1 MPPPADPPVPRP
13 SAPSSRTVFL
23 TLAAVVA
30 ALATGLAACESSSG
44 IGPPDGWEEVAAGQ
58 WVRTGADVDGAFRDL
73 STIESMGLD
82 SASSDVMR
90 YAKEQMLY
98 LYRTSPEI
106 VDSLFEADAAPL
118 FDRSFPS
125 EGFKDEVDTVVN
137 DAKKALLGDGTNVST
152 YRQAMA
158 KTGSATVPA
167 VYPDSL
173 KAAGV
178 TGRVVVQTYVNAEKQ
193 PVAVQLIESVNPTLD
208 ALVMRQAATSEYT
221 SAWVVTG
228 PRRGG
233 VAIPNYVRTTVPFE

>member
-1 MPPPADPPVPRP
+1 MPRS

-23 TLAAVVA
+23 TLAAIVA

-44 IGPPDGWEEVAAGQ
+44 VGPPEGWEEVAEGQ
-58 WVRTGADVDGAFRDL
+58 WVRTGADVEGAFRDL
-73 STIESMGLD
+73 SSIETMGVD

-90 YAKEQMLY
+90 YAKQQLLY
-98 LYRTSPEI
+98 LYRTSPEV
-106 VDSLFEADAAPL
+106 VDSLFDAKAVPML
-118 FDRSFPS
+118 DRSFPS
-125 EGFKDEVDTVVN
+125 EGFQAEVDATVE
-137 DAKKALLGDGTNVST
+137 DIKKALLGDGTDVST

-158 KTGSATVPA
+158 KTGSATAPA

-193 PVAVQLIESVNPTLD
+193 PVAVQLVEGINPTLD

-221 SAWVVTG
+221 SAWVLQG
-228 PRRGG
+228 RPGRQGG
-233 VAIPNYVRTTVPFE
+233 VAIPNYVRTTIPFE